1 MPVSNAGTQSQFG
14 HVIFFILPHHFFISS
29 ATCRCMG
36 CQNMP
41 PGGFGPDPRYGY
53 SMPPQTYVAGALQM
67 KNKYP
72 AEEQASAK
80 TGEPLMVDAAQNLVS
95 WNFPLLQCNR

>member
-1 MPVSNAGTQSQFG
+1 
-14 HVIFFILPHHFFISS
+14 
-29 ATCRCMG
+29 MG

-53 SMPPQTYVAGALQM
+53 SVPPQSYPGAI
-67 KNKYP
+67 NVSKYS

-80 TGEPLMVDAAQNLVS
+80 SGEPWMVDAAQNLVS
-95 WNFPLLQCNR
+95 